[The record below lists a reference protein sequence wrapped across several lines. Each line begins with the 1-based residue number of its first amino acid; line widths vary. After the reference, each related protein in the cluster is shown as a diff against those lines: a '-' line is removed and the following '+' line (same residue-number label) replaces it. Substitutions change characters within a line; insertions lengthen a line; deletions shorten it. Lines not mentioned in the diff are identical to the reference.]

1 LFLFL
6 QKTINMDQNLSVLN
20 IPPVIQEISFSKPA
34 CSIDDF
40 AILFDRHPVYN
51 QAPEKTDY
59 YELVFC
65 LSGTYK
71 KTIGPF
77 VFDVYPHSIHLVSPA
92 FIHSGET
99 PSEDLVLYRVLFK
112 KEFLTNNFFKEN
124 TVDNLL
130 EVNPDYPPIY
140 GVTEQHFIA
149 IKALYEKIR
158 HESQLENAFQLPMIR
173 LMVMELLYEMNRAC
187 EKCLLNS
194 TRHLS
199 RQYQLVN
206 QFKKLVQDRFLT
218 LKTVQEYASLM
229 SVSAKHLTEIV
240 KNETGQN
247 ALHIIHNRLFLEA
260 QYLLSSSSLSVKE
273 IADQLKFDNSSHF
286 SRFFKR
292 FAGLNPSQFKNS
304 K

>member
-1 LFLFL
+1 M
-6 QKTINMDQNLSVLN
+6 NQNLSV
-20 IPPVIQEISFSKPA
+20 IQDITSSRPA
-34 CSIDDF
+34 ETIEDF
-40 AILFDRHPVYN
+40 AILFDNNFAYN
-51 QAPEKTDY
+51 NVPEKTDY

-65 LSGTYK
+65 LSGSYK
-71 KTIGPF
+71 KTIGHF
-77 VFDVYPHSIHLVSPA
+77 AFDVYPHSIHLVSPA
-92 FIHSGET
+92 FIHSSEAL
-99 PSEDLVLYRVLFK
+99 SEDAALYRILFK
-112 KEFLTNNFFKEN
+112 KEFLTNNFFKDN
-124 TVDNLL
+124 IVDNLL

-158 HESQLENAFQLPMIR
+158 HETQIENAFQLPMIR

-218 LKTVQEYASLM
+218 LRTVQEYASQM
-229 SVSAKHLTEIV
+229 AVSAKYLTEIV
-240 KNETGQN
+240 KSETGQN

-292 FAGLNPSQFKNS
+292 FAGLNPSQFKNRE
-304 K
+304 